1 VPEAQADQAQSD
13 AAAPVEDAATQISDE
28 IAFIQASPVP
38 TGPKQTLTDKLSA
51 AHAAL
56 GASDKKLAEND
67 LDAALNYLDA
77 RSGKTI
83 PKTTATQLIAD
94 ITRIKAAIG

>member
-1 VPEAQADQAQSD
+1 M
-13 AAAPVEDAATQISDE
+13 
-28 IAFIQASPVP
+28 P

-56 GASDKKLAEND
+56 GAGDKKLAEND
-67 LDAALNYLDA
+67 LDAALNYIDA

-83 PKTTATQLIAD
+83 PTTTATQLIAD